1 MTRPATVVW
10 AGPEEGA
17 VVEVS
22 ATGDAARAVGDH
34 VPRLV
39 AEKVAS
45 RLAAQ
50 DPTLWGEAAEAEA
63 AVRLGWTD
71 LHATSRPLLAPLRA
85 LREELAAE
93 GVDRV
98 VLCGMGGS
106 SLAPEVV
113 AGTAGAQL
121 TVLDSTD
128 PDQVRRALDGDLRA
142 TVVVVSSKSG
152 STLETDSHRRI
163 FEAAFADAGIDAASR
178 IVVVTDPGSPLHEAA
193 TAAGY
198 RAVLEADPHVGG
210 RFSALSAFGL
220 VASAL
225 AGADVEQLL
234 DEAAEVAEVY
244 AEDSEA
250 NPALV
255 LAAALA
261 GTEPLRDKI
270 VLRDAGSGLFHLG
283 DWVEQLVAES
293 TGKDGTGLL
302 PVVVGS
308 RAPELDGAAPDVLPV
323 VLLPL
328 TDDAAP
334 ASDGPGDAAPG
345 SDGFG
350 DAAEADGR
358 AGDGNDD
365 DDAARTEV
373 TVAGSLG
380 AVLLLWENAV
390 AIAGRL
396 LGVNPFDQPDVEAAK
411 SAARGLLE
419 STPPPERP
427 AFEDSGVEVRAS
439 AELLGGADTVA
450 GAVEALLAT
459 LGERGYLAVMAYLD
473 REGRAADLLGDVR
486 ADLAARTGRPVTF
499 GWGPRFLHSTG
510 QLHKGGPAVGAFLQ
524 ITGEAEHQVLVP
536 GRDFDLAAL
545 LAAQAAGDAAVL
557 AGLGRPVLRLHVTT
571 PDALAWLAGVLAGP
585 VNP

>member
-34 VPRLV
+34 VPGLV

-45 RLAAQ
+45 RLAAH

-63 AVRLGWTD
+63 AVRLAWTD
-71 LHATSRPLLAPLRA
+71 LHATSRALLAPLRA

-198 RAVLEADPHVGG
+198 RAVFEAGPHVGG

-220 VASAL
+220 VPSAL
-225 AGADVEQLL
+225 AGVDVEQLL

-334 ASDGPGDAAPG
+334 G
-345 SDGFG
+345 SDDSSG
-350 DAAEADGR
+350 A
-358 AGDGNDD
+358 D

>member
-34 VPRLV
+34 VPGLV

-71 LHATSRPLLAPLRA
+71 LHAGSRPLLAPLRA

-178 IVVVTDPGSPLHEAA
+178 IVVVTDPGSPLQEAA

-198 RAVLEADPHVGG
+198 RAVFEADPHVGG
-210 RFSALSAFGL
+210 RFSALTAFGL
-220 VASAL
+220 VPSAL
-225 AGADVEQLL
+225 AGVDVEQLL

-261 GTEPLRDKI
+261 GTTPLRDKI

-334 ASDGPGDAAPG
+334 APDGPDAAGDTADDAAAVGDAA
-345 SDGFG
+345 G
-350 DAAEADGR
+350 DTADD
-358 AGDGNDD
+358 A
-365 DDAARTEV
+365 AARTEV

-380 AVLLLWENAV
+380 AVLLLWEHAV

-427 AFEDSGVEVRAS
+427 AFEDSGVQVRAS

-486 ADLAARTGRPVTF
+486 ADLAARTGRPTTF